1 MCHIRMHSTDGPR
14 WDLYIPSGLEQG
26 ASLQSVYKA
35 FDGSGELAGLRKFWR
50 KGWVARTRFV
60 L

>member
-1 MCHIRMHSTDGPR
+1 MCHIRMYSTDGPR

-50 KGWVARTRFV
+50 KLWV
-60 L
+60 